1 MADIY
6 RAVVTQNK
14 DGKMHFDFA
23 IATPQEAKLA
33 HSYMIKLRK
42 TKSNDDTFKDVLA
55 PMFIE
60 NGQIKFSHPEYE
72 TSENQ
77 TKLNEL
83 SPRIL
88 TEFNKFRTLHPTWK
102 SSFDDMDKYAL
113 INTIYADVNL
123 DEPPNNSIT
132 ARRYEEILESR
143 ITAAKRQGNI
153 EEMYRLRHELEGL
166 RGG

>member
-6 RAVVTQNK
+6 RAVVTQNE

-23 IATPQEAKLA
+23 IATPQKAKLA

-72 TSENQ
+72 TPENQ
-77 TKLNEL
+77 TKLNKL
-83 SPRIL
+83 TKRIL

-102 SSFDDMDKYAL
+102 SSFDDMPEEDL
-113 INTIYADVNL
+113 INTIYKGVDIFKTPQSKEEDDRIRGIAKAMLQNPNL
-123 DEPPNNSIT
+123 DP
-132 ARRYEEILESR
+132 L
-143 ITAAKRQGNI
+143 KRAQIRDRAYDGD
-153 EEMYRLRHELEGL
+153 
-166 RGG
+166 